1 VSAWKPR
8 FGTCKNPPKANV
20 LDHLEQLLQTRQRRE
35 LQIPEFRRAAVLVGV
50 LDSPKPALILTRRT
64 STLSTHS
71 GQIAFAG
78 GSMDAF
84 ETPSQTAL
92 REAWEEIGLEPSLVR
107 VLGLLDD
114 VWTPAGFHVT
124 PVLGVVSSGA
134 QFSPNPAEVAQL
146 LFVPLEDL
154 AQIPVQYEHKILP
167 ASSRVPSFETRDRAV
182 PHYLWGDVDI
192 WGMTAFVIGDLL
204 GLLEL

>member
-1 VSAWKPR
+1 
-8 FGTCKNPPKANV
+8 
-20 LDHLEQLLQTRQRRE
+20 LQNRQRRE
-35 LQIPEFRRAAVLVGV
+35 LEIPEFRRAAVLVAI
-50 LDSPKPALILTRRT
+50 LDSPDPTLILTKRT

-78 GSMDAF
+78 GGLDDN
-84 ETPSQTAL
+84 ETPTQAAL
-92 REAWEEIGLEPSLVR
+92 REAWEEIGLEPSLVQ

-124 PVLGVVSSGA
+124 PVLGVVSSQA
-134 QFSPNPAEVAQL
+134 QFAPNHAEVEAL
-146 LFVPLEDL
+146 LFVPLADL
-154 AQIPVQYEHKILP
+154 AQTKPHFEQKILP
-167 ASSRVPSFETRDRAV
+167 PSSRIPSFESRSRAV
-182 PHYLWGDVDI
+182 PHYLWRDVDI